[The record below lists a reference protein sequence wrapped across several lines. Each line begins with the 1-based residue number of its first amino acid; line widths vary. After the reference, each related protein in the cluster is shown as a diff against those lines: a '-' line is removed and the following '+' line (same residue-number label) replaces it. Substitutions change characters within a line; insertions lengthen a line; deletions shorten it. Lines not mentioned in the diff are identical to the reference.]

1 MMENRRTSYLIVA
14 LIQLLKGKRLSD
26 IKGAKN
32 SNQYFCTIK
41 NKGIE
46 LIEVEVPNL
55 ANRGNHLERR
65 LNMTDENINL
75 AQNYLDRLKRTKG
88 A

>member
-1 MMENRRTSYLIVA
+1 MENRKSSYLIIA
-14 LIQLLKGKRLSD
+14 LQKLLNKERLST
-26 IKGAKN
+26 IEGAKN

-55 ANRGNHLERR
+55 TNRGNHLERR
-65 LNMTDENINL
+65 LNLTDENIRK
-75 AQNYLDRLKRTKG
+75 AKDYLKRLKGKI
-88 A
+88 